1 MNVRYQVSLASVG
14 AELRA
19 ERDLL
24 VKTITEMGHIPI
36 DLTAAGIL
44 DLDPGIIRRHLERSD
59 YLALIVAQAE
69 ELAENELGRVQLACN
84 LAADSAVPMLA
95 LVIDVQPPD
104 SPAPQE
110 VARFLQRLRMSPIGL
125 VEECRGSSASAVS
138 SLTRLFDRFERPGW
152 ISGKALPSSDVAT
165 ELARL
170 TRENADLRRQLPASS
185 EQEEREISRMD
196 AITRALE
203 GNKILI
209 PLWERASS
217 TWEKPVEMTLF
228 DFFVRFAPELVVE
241 TSTSS
246 AAEYIPIG
254 VCEMNP
260 RGVQARWVVPQ
271 HDLNLWLTDLMA
283 LGLVRPATRKRAAKD
298 KNQYWRLSRT
308 GRRYLA
314 HIRRT
319 ALETGG
325 HRHVG
330 LTSEYP
336 VVMDGEL

>member
-14 AELRA
+14 AELRPA
-19 ERDLL
+19 RDML
-24 VKTITEMGHIPI
+24 VRAVTQMGHLPV
-36 DLTAAGIL
+36 DLTEAGIL

-59 YLALIVAQAE
+59 YLVLLINQADD
-69 ELAENELGRVQLACN
+69 AAKQELGKVQMACN
-84 LAADSAVPMLA
+84 IAADFGVPMLA
-95 LVIDVQPPD
+95 LVVTAETHG
-104 SPAPQE
+104 SSTPQE
-110 VARFLQRLRMSPIGL
+110 LIAFLQRLRMSPICL
-125 VEECRGSSASAVS
+125 LEESESSDTPAAASIH
-138 SLTRLFDRFERPGW
+138 RLLDRFDRAGW
-152 ISGKALPSSDVAT
+152 VSAKSLPSGDVAA

-170 TRENADLRRQLPASS
+170 TRENAELRRRVPNGS
-185 EQEEREISRMD
+185 EHEEREVARMD

-203 GNKILI
+203 ENKILI

-217 TWEKPVEMTLF
+217 KWEKPVEMTLF
-228 DFFVRFAPELVVE
+228 DLFVRFAPELVVE
-241 TSTSS
+241 TSTSA

-283 LGLVRPATRKRAAKD
+283 LGLVRPSKRKHAAKD

-308 GRRYLA
+308 GRKYLA

-330 LTSEYP
+330 FTSEYP
-336 VVMDGEL
+336 IVMDGEI